1 MSKHPLDHG
10 HDNKGERLER
20 YTEIE
25 RGTKPNLASETLQKR
40 AKDEPDSR
48 LERYTEIERR
58 KEE

>member
-10 HDNKGERLER
+10 RENKGERLER
-20 YTEIE
+20 FTEIE
-25 RGTKPNLASETLQKR
+25 RAQKPSAASETLQKR
-40 AKDEPDSR
+40 PLDEPDSR